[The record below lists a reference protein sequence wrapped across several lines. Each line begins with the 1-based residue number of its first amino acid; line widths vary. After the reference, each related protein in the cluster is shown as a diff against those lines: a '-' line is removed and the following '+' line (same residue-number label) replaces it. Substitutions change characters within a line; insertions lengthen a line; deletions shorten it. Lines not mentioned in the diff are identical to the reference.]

1 MSIRD
6 TTKNLRRL
14 KNRASQNPL
23 AYFCP
28 TPPQEAWLKDP
39 SKIKLLLGGNQVG
52 KTYAQTAELLYRCL
66 GNHPYLDTDP
76 PPIQAFL
83 ITHSHQQS
91 ITIQEKLY
99 AMIPKDAL
107 HPSCEFIPGRGFRG
121 IHPVV
126 KFNNGS
132 MIYIKTANQGLGL
145 ASATVAYVA
154 IDEPVFFEEERE
166 GLLER

>member
-14 KNRASQNPL
+14 RNRATQNPL

-66 GNHPYLDTDP
+66 GNHPYIDTAP
-76 PPIQAFL
+76 PPIPMLSYYPLSSTEYNYPREALCNVSKGCSHPFL
-83 ITHSHQQS
+83 
-91 ITIQEKLY
+91 
-99 AMIPKDAL
+99 
-107 HPSCEFIPGRGFRG
+107 
-121 IHPVV
+121 
-126 KFNNGS
+126 
-132 MIYIKTANQGLGL
+132 
-145 ASATVAYVA
+145 
-154 IDEPVFFEEERE
+154 
-166 GLLER
+166 